1 MTDAEI
7 LKQVKTALFGSD
19 SGNWRDAMLTVY
31 IKEVEAFMTDAGVS
45 ADVVKSPASVGCII
59 IGVND
64 LWNYQAGGAKFS
76 QYFIQRVNQL
86 AVKTGGDAS

>member
-7 LKQVKTALFGSD
+7 LKQVKIGLFGSD

-31 IKEVEAFMTDAGVS
+31 INEVVDFMTRAGVPVN
-45 ADVVKSPASVGCII
+45 VVKNIASVGCIL

-64 LWNYQAGGAKFS
+64 LWNYQSGGAKFS
-76 QYFIQRVNQL
+76 TYFIQRVNQL
-86 AVKTGGDAS
+86 AAESGGDAE